1 MLVPRRTGEPGMV
14 QRVRA
19 SLASRPNTLA
29 VVAVVLFVAIL
40 ILTGRWLNRGGG
52 GRLPA
57 ASSAATGTAGTQAPA
72 RIGTRT
78 KCPPRW
84 PVLAAS
90 NHTSYPPGHPG
101 KPPAGV
107 TAVACYQTAIQAA
120 SAGYAPAPP
129 PAGVLEVGGVYLVP
143 TSASFRAHCRQVADR
158 LEFAVPCPG
167 LLPTLAPGVRSPRPC
182 EELPACQRGRFLRF
196 QWDGFQVPP
205 GYRGPSDYGTLDVVA
220 GPTPGGAGQLL
231 PPGSDA
237 RPVATLTVHQT
248 RAVLATC
255 PEEGQQSSWG
265 GRVLL
270 RWSQR
275 GHPDGGRR
283 LRLERGQPA
292 AGGCG
297 GRAPATCQTRNLIP

>member
-1 MLVPRRTGEPGMV
+1 MV

-143 TSASFRAHCRQVADR
+143 TGPASGLTAGRSPTGSGSPCPAPGCCPSWRRASGHRGCASSYQAASAGSGCGSSGTGSRSRPATAAPPTTAPWTLSPTRPPATPASFYRRVRMRTR
-158 LEFAVPCPG
+158 LP
-167 LLPTLAPGVRSPRPC
+167 RSPCTRHERCWRPAPRKANS
-182 EELPACQRGRFLRF
+182 PAGAAGCCC
-196 QWDGFQVPP
+196 
-205 GYRGPSDYGTLDVVA
+205 A
-220 GPTPGGAGQLL
+220 GPIGA
-231 PPGSDA
+231 S
-237 RPVATLTVHQT
+237 
-248 RAVLATC
+248 
-255 PEEGQQSSWG
+255 
-265 GRVLL
+265 
-270 RWSQR
+270 
-275 GHPDGGRR
+275 
-283 LRLERGQPA
+283 
-292 AGGCG
+292 
-297 GRAPATCQTRNLIP
+297 